1 MIDPTLAI
9 GISGLC
15 LFVGFVFGAIIM
27 ALLTAAARK
36 PPVPPVRGVR

>member
-1 MIDPTLAI
+1 VIDTSLAI

-27 ALLTAAARK
+27 ALMAAAARK
-36 PPVPPVRGVR
+36 PPVPPVRGVQ